1 MTVEQHDVLPVPR
14 LSATMIVVR
23 EASGANGMEV
33 MAIKRSQNLRVLP
46 GFTVFPG
53 GVMDEMDVYAAK
65 ALTESGIHLTP
76 PTFEMLEAEFK
87 GQVISRDA
95 LYVSLFA
102 AGARELLEET
112 GIYMGSGRV
121 EKEQIASIRSALLH
135 GQGSEWID
143 LFQSESSWYPFRYV
157 GRRVTPKQVKHRFDA
172 HFFIVEVPQDKVAT
186 PSPDEVETVIWS
198 TPGALL
204 SGFQNDYFHMAPP
217 TVDALLTLDQHPSLE
232 ALMEKAIMPLQVN
245 DDERINRFL
254 RQLSAN

>member
-1 MTVEQHDVLPVPR
+1 MTFEQLDVLLVPR

-23 EASGANGMEV
+23 EVSGANGMEV
-33 MAIKRSQNLRVLP
+33 MAIKRSRNLRVLP
-46 GFTVFPG
+46 GFMVFPG

-65 ALTESGIHLTP
+65 LVTDRRLHGTP
-76 PTFEMLEAEFK
+76 QAFEMLEAEFK
-87 GQVISRDA
+87 GEVISRDA
-95 LYVSLFA
+95 LYISLFA

-112 GIYMGSGRV
+112 GIYMGHGALGM
-121 EKEQIASIRSALLH
+121 EQIASIRSALLQ
-135 GQGSEWID
+135 GQGSEWIN

-172 HFFIVEVPQDKVAT
+172 HFFIVQVPQDTMAS

-198 TPGALL
+198 TPGSLL
-204 SGFQNDYFHMAPP
+204 SGFQHDDYHMAPP
-217 TVDALLTLDQHPSLE
+217 TVDALLTLDHHQSLE
-232 ALMEKAIMPLQVN
+232 ELMENAIMPLQVN